1 MYSNFLY
8 RSRSDLPRPQSGDLT
23 FVFYSMRQI
32 RGERIQKIL
41 IALDK
46 ISIWRRLEY
55 KRP

>member
-1 MYSNFLY
+1 VIPVG
-8 RSRSDLPRPQSGDLT
+8 RAQSWQTGITDAG
-23 FVFYSMRQI
+23 YSMRQI